1 MATSLLVRN
10 NWFGKA
16 VLTTGAFAIAPL
28 DITSTLIWS
37 AVGFGLG
44 YQIDQFA
51 AHNNLTLK
59 QSANAWRLL
68 RQTKHHNPWMI
79 FTFAALGEMAR
90 IAGSNNA
97 ACRAHS
103 TRLMQDLRFDPEAK
117 ERAREWYKAGM
128 QDGCPIPE
136 LAARCRRFGH
146 YEFEPFALQSLEQAA
161 SLHDRASIR
170 MASQLAFR
178 GLSALLGKEAP
189 GPSSQQQE
197 ATGEPNPQQQQHKQR
212 RRAPKDRVSQAPKTS
227 VEARR
232 LLGVEASANQAQIK
246 TAYRRLASKH
256 HPDRLPEGSS
266 NSDREQAQTRMAN
279 INSAKELLDAE
290 LA

>member
-1 MATSLLVRN
+1 MATSFLFRN

-16 VLTTGAFAIAPL
+16 VLTTGAFAVAPL
-28 DITSTLIWS
+28 DLTSTLIWS

-44 YQIDQFA
+44 YQFDQFA
-51 AHNNLTLK
+51 AHDHLTLK

-90 IAGSNNA
+90 IAGNNSP
-97 ACRAHS
+97 ACRANIS
-103 TRLMQDLRFDPEAK
+103 RLMQDLRFDPEAK
-117 ERAREWYKAGM
+117 ERARAWYKAGM
-128 QDGCPIPE
+128 QDGCPLPE

-146 YEFEPFALQSLEQAA
+146 YEFEPFALQSFAHAA
-161 SLHDRASIR
+161 TLHDKPDIR
-170 MASQLAFR
+170 EPSRLAAR
-178 GLSALLGKEAP
+178 GLEALLGKEKP
-189 GPSSQQQE
+189 GPSSAPDDAAAEDSAQNE
-197 ATGEPNPQQQQHKQR
+197 PSATKNTTLSL
-212 RRAPKDRVSQAPKTS
+212 AD
-227 VEARR
+227 ARQ
-232 LLGVEASANQAQIK
+232 LLEIDASANAAQVK

-266 NSDREQAQTRMAN
+266 PATQEQAQAKMAN
-279 INSAKELLDAE
+279 INAAKDLLDAE